1 MMRRA
6 PIIIIS
12 GGPIAPPSLPDGRT
26 EDGAAHAPLSSGQTN
41 FEDEGEA
48 HVAAAHDGLAQL
60 GLCML
65 FATLAAWFFLERLGY
80 LS

>member
-1 MMRRA
+1 MRRA
-6 PIIIIS
+6 PRIIIS

-26 EDGAAHAPLSSGQTN
+26 EEGAAHASLPSGLSE
-41 FEDEGEA
+41 FEDDA
-48 HVAAAHDGLAQL
+48 RADVTAAHDGLAQL

-65 FATLAAWFFLERLGY
+65 CATLSAWFVLERLGY